1 MEGGNGG
8 TLKTRAYEWVRG
20 EGGRSSQET
29 MNILGERDGRLGA
42 LCIVSTANVKVHD
55 YMRKQMRE
63 QWTRALNMDVDGA
76 QNDDGDEWTDVR
88 MMDV

>member
-1 MEGGNGG
+1 
-8 TLKTRAYEWVRG
+8 
-20 EGGRSSQET
+20 
-29 MNILGERDGRLGA
+29 MNILGERDGRLRA

-76 QNDDGDEWTDVR
+76 RNDDGDEWTDVR